1 MFEMLERNN
10 FWTDEVV
17 GFGYLRAIYLSKLEN
32 YLDNNLV
39 KVLLGQRRV
48 GKSYILRMLID
59 YLISK
64 KGVNPH
70 NILYINMDLHDFNYI
85 KDSQALITT
94 IELYRSNLKPKGKI
108 YLFLDEIQEIKGWEK
123 VINSL
128 SQQYKVQYEIF
139 ITGSNANVLY
149 SDLATYLSGRYVS
162 FEVFPFGYGEYCGI
176 KKLEKNKITFLEYLK
191 NGGIPEIYSLNN
203 IELQQNYIAS
213 LKDSII
219 LRDIIQKNNVRDVV
233 LLGKLVDFL
242 IDSLGSPFS
251 VNSVVKTLTSSGYRT
266 NNETIGTYLTFLKEA
281 YFIHDSVRYDLKG
294 KKILKG
300 EKKYYLNDLAFKYYL
315 SSSFDFSIGRYLEN
329 VIYMELKRQQYKVYT
344 GKINGKEI
352 DFIAEANGDKKYIQV
367 TYLLSDETVI
377 NREFGNLELIKDNY
391 EKLVISLDD
400 INMGNREGV
409 KHVNAWTFCK

>member
-1 MFEMLERNN
+1 M
-10 FWTDEVV
+10 
-17 GFGYLRAIYLSKLEN
+17 
-32 YLDNNLV
+32 
-39 KVLLGQRRV
+39 
-48 GKSYILRMLID
+48 
-59 YLISK
+59 
-64 KGVNPH
+64 
-70 NILYINMDLHDFNYI
+70 
-85 KDSQALITT
+85 
-94 IELYRSNLKPKGKI
+94 
-108 YLFLDEIQEIKGWEK
+108 
-123 VINSL
+123 
-128 SQQYKVQYEIF
+128 
-139 ITGSNANVLY
+139 
-149 SDLATYLSGRYVS
+149 S

-176 KKLEKNKITFLEYLK
+176 KKLEKNKITFLDYLK

-233 LLGKLVDFL
+233 LPGKLVDFL
-242 IDSLGSPFS
+242 IDSVGSPFS
-251 VNSVVKTLTSSGYRT
+251 VNSVVKTLTNSGYRT

-281 YFIHDSVRYDLKG
+281 FFIHDSVRYDLKG

-300 EKKYYLNDLAFKYYL
+300 EKKYYLNDLSFKYYL

>member
-1 MFEMLERNN
+1 
-10 FWTDEVV
+10 
-17 GFGYLRAIYLSKLEN
+17 
-32 YLDNNLV
+32 
-39 KVLLGQRRV
+39 
-48 GKSYILRMLID
+48 
-59 YLISK
+59 
-64 KGVNPH
+64 
-70 NILYINMDLHDFNYI
+70 MDLHDFNYI
-85 KDSQALITT
+85 KDSQALINT

-139 ITGSNANVLY
+139 LTGSNANVLS

-176 KKLEKNKITFLEYLK
+176 KKLEKNKITFLDYLK

-233 LLGKLVDFL
+233 LPGKLV
-242 IDSLGSPFS
+242 
-251 VNSVVKTLTSSGYRT
+251 
-266 NNETIGTYLTFLKEA
+266 
-281 YFIHDSVRYDLKG
+281 
-294 KKILKG
+294 
-300 EKKYYLNDLAFKYYL
+300 
-315 SSSFDFSIGRYLEN
+315 DFSIGRYLEN